1 MIEWDSPD
9 KFIGTAAAIAS
20 LAAAGASTAG
30 GIIAARSQSSA
41 ARDAANSQ
49 VTAANHAADLQAK
62 AAADALAFQESQAAK
77 EQENFLNTERA
88 NYGQYSD
95 RQNRIGQLGPMLG
108 LPARSAPAL
117 PDYLNASPIGAGQTP
132 AAASGGAD
140 PKVAAF
146 IANWQQTHPVS
157 EGIAPI
163 ADALKKA
170 GLSSGRFDY
179 GNGNLSNNEVTV
191 GGKPY
196 KVLGGEGTPAAYW
209 YVPGTNDSAG
219 ARTAMRPAVQPIS
232 AMFTPTPSAN
242 LSPAL
247 MMPRANPFGV

>member
-1 MIEWDSPD
+1 MP
-9 KFIGTAAAIAS
+9 AAVAIP
-20 LAAAGASTAG
+20 LALAG
-30 GIIAARSQSSA
+30 GKAISGVVGSKIQSNAAK
-41 ARDAANSQ
+41 DAANAQ
-49 VTAANHAADLQAK
+49 VTAANHSADLQAK
-62 AAADALAFQESQAAK
+62 AAADALAFQKAQAAK

-95 RQNRIGQLGPMLG
+95 RQSRIGQLGPMLG
-108 LPARSAPAL
+108 LPARTAPAL
-117 PDYLNASPIGAGQTP
+117 PDYLNASPVGAGQTP
-132 AAASGGAD
+132 AVAAASGAD

-146 IANWQQTHPVS
+146 VAEWQKSHPVS
-157 EGIAPI
+157 EGIAPL

-179 GNGNLSNNEVTV
+179 GGGNLSNNEVTV

-219 ARTAMRPAVQPIS
+219 RASGTMRPNTALTPMS
-232 AMFTPTPSAN
+232 ALFAPSSGP
-242 LSPAL
+242 LTPAL
-247 MMPRANPFGV
+247 TLPRANPFGVN